1 MTLSVRPHLVW
12 ELRIRKYEGGE
23 ARKIE
28 VGYQRSSN
36 IIEGMDGQVGL
47 RPYL

>member
-1 MTLSVRPHLVW
+1 MTLSVHPHLVW
-12 ELRIRKYEGGE
+12 ELHIGKYEGGE

-36 IIEGMDGQVGL
+36 IIEDMDGQVGL
-47 RPYL
+47 QPYL